1 MRELFVRILTDQFI
15 DSSAKAGRAS
25 LAGLS
30 DSQSWPGRFQGHK
43 VAMLVGGLCFLL
55 GCGNGETTINVTPPP
70 AAAQLRSTLEQ
81 IGEAGVIDSS
91 VEYATQLA
99 GEIAAEDPSKS
110 ALVAET
116 EKLKTAR
123 GKTAIKKQVAEI
135 LTLLD

>member
-1 MRELFVRILTDQFI
+1 MP
-15 DSSAKAGRAS
+15 SASA
-25 LAGLS
+25 
-30 DSQSWPGRFQGHK
+30 P
-43 VAMLVGGLCFLL
+43 
-55 GCGNGETTINVTPPP
+55 
-70 AAAQLRSTLEQ
+70 
-81 IGEAGVIDSS
+81 GEAGVIDSS

-110 ALVAET
+110 ELVAET

>member
-1 MRELFVRILTDQFI
+1 MRTRTAQFL
-15 DSSAKAGRAS
+15 DSSAKAERAS
-25 LAGLS
+25 LSQLTDG
-30 DSQSWPGRFQGHK
+30 QSWPVRLQGLK

-110 ALVAET
+110 ELVAET